1 MSFLSPEGRPPRA
14 GHRRHASMSLVTLE
28 PSNLQELRAR
38 EELQNRAAHIVDE
51 WLRKQAT
58 TTQPAAPALPMAV
71 LDSTGAPEAVV
82 ELPQASPIS
91 LTQDSTLAERTA
103 VSLPSSDD
111 EEEMDSSSSRKRA
124 REAESEEDDVA
135 GPRKQPSSA
144 PPCSEA
150 HVSPNVRPE
159 RSDVDSAIPRQPGVT
174 AIKSSLPHAHAG
186 GGLET
191 SAPAVATC
199 LPPLLQNASA
209 VSRNP
214 DESSTASLALT
225 PREGATTDDHAPPAT
240 GQSAA
245 AFLKYPPAPPSKRLA
260 SKKKGKGKRRTTP
273 GSLQP
278 PATAT
283 TSGPA
288 ASPQQQAPL
297 QNTPS
302 SAQIAPSLAPENGE
316 PAEDTFTMVLSRNA
330 QRRARAL
337 QAATIPVDPAVVGT
351 ALFRPSGPGGAFERG
366 SRLAIAAVL
375 SALPGVSAVRVNTKR
390 NIVAA
395 DATSQACLER
405 LLATTELRGIP
416 VAARPPAV
424 RGNSTGFI
432 HGIDDETTDA
442 ELAGAI
448 ESSVPI
454 LSATRSGN
462 KAMLRFSSPVP
473 PEHVSI
479 YKLQFRVRPGR
490 PRPLQCQQCGRYGH
504 VAATCDRPTSCLHCG
519 RSHER
524 GESCPNAA
532 HCNNCG
538 GNHPA
543 NTPACPRWQEERRVA
558 TIMATAPTPLSRRA
572 VRASVREETLQAKT
586 STYHHN
592 PGGTSHT
599 TTAGLSRPPRPA
611 DREPAADAEG
621 HRRDAAC

>member
-1 MSFLSPEGRPPRA
+1 MSTAQSP
-14 GHRRHASMSLVTLE
+14 
-28 PSNLQELRAR
+28 
-38 EELQNRAAHIVDE
+38 
-51 WLRKQAT
+51 T
-58 TTQPAAPALPMAV
+58 T
-71 LDSTGAPEAVV
+71 
-82 ELPQASPIS
+82 
-91 LTQDSTLAERTA
+91 
-103 VSLPSSDD
+103 
-111 EEEMDSSSSRKRA
+111 
-124 REAESEEDDVA
+124 
-135 GPRKQPSSA
+135 
-144 PPCSEA
+144 
-150 HVSPNVRPE
+150 
-159 RSDVDSAIPRQPGVT
+159 RSDGHQIVPDPRQDG
-174 AIKSSLPHAHAG
+174 A
-186 GGLET
+186 GLET
-191 SAPAVATC
+191 SAPAAATC
-199 LPPLLQNASA
+199 LSPLLQNASA
-209 VSRNP
+209 VSRTP
-214 DESSTASLALT
+214 DESSTASLALS
-225 PREGATTDDHAPPAT
+225 PREGATTHDHAPPAT

-245 AFLKYPPAPPSKRLA
+245 AFLKDPPAPPAKRLA
-260 SKKKGKGKRRTTP
+260 SKKKGKGKRRNTP

-278 PATAT
+278 PATAI

-297 QNTPS
+297 KNTPTS
-302 SAQIAPSLAPENGE
+302 SQTALSLAPESGE
-316 PAEDTFTMVLSRNA
+316 PAENAFTTVLSRNA

-366 SRLAIAAVL
+366 SRLAVAAVL

-395 DATSQACLER
+395 DATSQACLEE

-432 HGIDDETTDA
+432 HGIDGETTDA

-490 PRPLQCQQCGRYGH
+490 PRPLQCQRCGRYGH

-538 GNHPA
+538 GNHPV

-558 TIMATAPTPLSRRA
+558 TIMVTAPTSLSRRA
-572 VRASVREETLQAKT
+572 VRASVREETQQAKT
-586 STYHHN
+586 STQFSYAQALTGRSRMHQSATLP
-592 PGGTSHT
+592 PGQPPKAAPRTLRAGPSVAT
-599 TTAGLSRPPRPA
+599 TTITEAPATPPPQACPDPRDQLIASLQLTLKAIGEMLPA
-611 DREPAADAEG
+611 DSPLRALCLQTGGVPSTQHQHG
-621 HRRDAAC
+621 